1 MQTWL
6 VTKFRHINSKIHKY
20 LHKSIQMAEHDILD
34 LHMGVIFCCYYI
46 ITDVFMCKKHVVL

>member
-1 MQTWL
+1 METWL

-34 LHMGVIFCCYYI
+34 LHMGVIFCCYI
-46 ITDVFMCKKHVVL
+46 ITDAFMCKKHVVL